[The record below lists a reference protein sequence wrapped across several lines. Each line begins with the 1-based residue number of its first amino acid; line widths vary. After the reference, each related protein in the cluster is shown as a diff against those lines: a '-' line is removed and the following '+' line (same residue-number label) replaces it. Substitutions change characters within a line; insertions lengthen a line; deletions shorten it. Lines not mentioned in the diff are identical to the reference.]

1 MSTFSSILFW
11 LGIVLMIDG
20 ACGLFFQEK
29 WQKLAS
35 GLDIRRIAFVELGLS
50 VALLTAHYALS

>member
-1 MSTFSSILFW
+1 MSTFASILFW

-20 ACGLFFQEK
+20 ACGLFFQGK
-29 WQKLAS
+29 WQKMAR

-50 VALLTAHYALS
+50 LALLTGHYILQ